1 MNGFTEVMDNGSAE
15 LRIDIG
21 VCTYRRTELE
31 ATLRSL
37 GKQALPENCRVRVIV
52 SDNDVEPSAKERI
65 AKLAPALPFELR
77 YIHSPA
83 SNISIARNACLDASD
98 GDFIAFIDDDE
109 TASEDWLA
117 YLLTTAQDTDAD
129 AVLGPVQASYGKD
142 APRWMSKGD
151 FHSTFPVWIG
161 GEIRTGYTCNV
172 LLRRASPSVAGRRFS
187 LALGRSGGEDTQ
199 YFSELHEAGGKIA
212 YAPEAWMHE
221 PVPEGR
227 ARFSWLCKRRFR
239 VGQTHGRLLSRKATG
254 AGLSKQLVLSK
265 QVGLATAK
273 ACYSFAAALVTAFS
287 PVHRNRSLLRGVMHA
302 GVVSGLMGIREI
314 QQYGETAMAPANGGK
329 SRAT

>member
-1 MNGFTEVMDNGSAE
+1 MSEAK

-21 VCTYRRTELE
+21 VCTYKRKELE

-37 GKQALPENCRVRVIV
+37 GRQITPENSRIRIIV
-52 SDNDVEPSAKERI
+52 ADNDTEPSARDLV
-65 AKLAPALPFELR
+65 ATLAPSLPFEVR

-117 YLLTTAQDTDAD
+117 YLLAAAQDGNAD
-129 AVLGPVQASYGKD
+129 AVLGPVRASYGED
-142 APRWMSKGD
+142 APRWMRKGD
-151 FHSTFPVWIG
+151 FHSTFPVWVG

-172 LLRRASPSVAGRRFS
+172 LLRRASPAVSGRRFS

-199 YFSELHEAGGKIA
+199 YFAELHDAGGKIA
-212 YAPEAWMHE
+212 YASEAWVHE
-221 PVPEGR
+221 PVPANR
-227 ARFSWLCKRRFR
+227 AQFSWLSKRRFR
-239 VGQTHGRLLSRKATG
+239 MGQTHGRLIGGQA
-254 AGLSKQLVLSK
+254 AGLGFAK
-265 QVGLATAK
+265 QVVLATAK
-273 ACYSFAAALVTAFS
+273 VVYSFAVALVTGFS
-287 PVHRNRSLLRGVMHA
+287 ATRRNRSLLRGIMHV

-314 QQYGETAMAPANGGK
+314 QQYGEPAMPVSGGK